1 MKITTQ
7 FQKKEISINLM
18 LQQKNLYKGD
28 FQSITMVFR
37 IGSLII
43 HLISDEIGT
52 MSIPRIIS
60 IVVNNFPRISGN
72 FGSGADDNDA
82 KIGRCTIRSNLNSQ
96 PGKGKST
103 KQV

>member
-1 MKITTQ
+1 
-7 FQKKEISINLM
+7 M
-18 LQQKNLYKGD
+18 LQQNNLYKGD

-43 HLISDEIGT
+43 HLISDE

-60 IVVNNFPRISGN
+60 IVINNFPRISGN

-82 KIGRCTIRSNLNSQ
+82 KFGRCTIRSNLNSL